1 MAFIINAF
9 QRCKALAKFQ
19 TPVNDTCLGVLPCY
33 QQIRNK
39 WPDFRM
45 KKDAR
50 KRNTLKEY
58 GVYKLRYN
66 ALRKNNIIPL
76 EIQEIADKE
85 IYNCPR
91 DASITRIV
99 QRCQVTSRPRGNVK
113 RWRLSR
119 IVFRHLADYNKLAG
133 VQRAMW

>member
-1 MAFIINAF
+1 
-9 QRCKALAKFQ
+9 
-19 TPVNDTCLGVLPCY
+19 LGVLPCY

-76 EIQEIADKE
+76 EIQVIKNEKITE
-85 IYNCPR
+85 IYIFGAPLNLM
-91 DASITRIV
+91 
-99 QRCQVTSRPRGNVK
+99 N
-113 RWRLSR
+113 L
-119 IVFRHLADYNKLAG
+119 
-133 VQRAMW
+133 

>member
-1 MAFIINAF
+1 
-9 QRCKALAKFQ
+9 
-19 TPVNDTCLGVLPCY
+19 VLPCE
-33 QQIRNK
+33 QQFRNK

-76 EIQEIADKE
+76 EIQVIKIGKNDCE
-85 IYNCPR
+85 IYIFWVLFNL
-91 DASITRIV
+91 T
-99 QRCQVTSRPRGNVK
+99 N
-113 RWRLSR
+113 
-119 IVFRHLADYNKLAG
+119 F
-133 VQRAMW
+133 

>member
-1 MAFIINAF
+1 M
-9 QRCKALAKFQ
+9 
-19 TPVNDTCLGVLPCY
+19 LPCDL
-33 QQIRNK
+33 QIRNK

-76 EIQEIADKE
+76 EIQVIKIEKNDCDVHIFGVLF
-85 IYNCPR
+85 NL
-91 DASITRIV
+91 
-99 QRCQVTSRPRGNVK
+99 GNSE
-113 RWRLSR
+113 LLH
-119 IVFRHLADYNKLAG
+119 F
-133 VQRAMW
+133 

>member
-1 MAFIINAF
+1 
-9 QRCKALAKFQ
+9 
-19 TPVNDTCLGVLPCY
+19 LGVLPCY

-50 KRNTLKEY
+50 KRDTLKEY

-76 EIQEIADKE
+76 EIQVIKNEKNNGE
-85 IYNCPR
+85 IYIFGIPLNLM
-91 DASITRIV
+91 
-99 QRCQVTSRPRGNVK
+99 N
-113 RWRLSR
+113 
-119 IVFRHLADYNKLAG
+119 F
-133 VQRAMW
+133 

>member
-1 MAFIINAF
+1 
-9 QRCKALAKFQ
+9 
-19 TPVNDTCLGVLPCY
+19 VLPCD

-76 EIQEIADKE
+76 EIQVIKIEKNDCDISIFEILF
-85 IYNCPR
+85 
-91 DASITRIV
+91 
-99 QRCQVTSRPRGNVK
+99 
-113 RWRLSR
+113 RLMN
-119 IVFRHLADYNKLAG
+119 F
-133 VQRAMW
+133 

>member
-1 MAFIINAF
+1 M
-9 QRCKALAKFQ
+9 
-19 TPVNDTCLGVLPCY
+19 GVLPQN

-66 ALRKNNIIPL
+66 ALRKNDIIPL
-76 EIQEIADKE
+76 EIQVNEKVNNLCYTVCLLCE
-85 IYNCPR
+85 CVGNSR
-91 DASITRIV
+91 
-99 QRCQVTSRPRGNVK
+99 QRN
-113 RWRLSR
+113 L
-119 IVFRHLADYNKLAG
+119 
-133 VQRAMW
+133 

>member
-1 MAFIINAF
+1 
-9 QRCKALAKFQ
+9 
-19 TPVNDTCLGVLPCY
+19 LGIHPFN

-76 EIQEIADKE
+76 EIQVIENQSNIC
-85 IYNCPR
+85 YNF
-91 DASITRIV
+91 IFMVYTFI
-99 QRCQVTSRPRGNVK
+99 GNC
-113 RWRLSR
+113 
-119 IVFRHLADYNKLAG
+119 
-133 VQRAMW
+133 